1 MTLLLLFFKA
11 YSIKQMLSNMDIALW
26 CYKWMGC
33 TGRMGLEISGFI
45 IGCLCVNVTLK
56 NRQTISENTVV
67 YIYASVQVAAKFL
80 MRKLRQYPQTWQPA
94 EMNTFPF
101 KCIFFYFQFY
111 SKISTNTENC
121 TFLFNLRCFTLPTKY
136 PQTLKILSLFCVDFT

>member
-1 MTLLLLFFKA
+1 MV
-11 YSIKQMLSNMDIALW
+11 
-26 CYKWMGC
+26 GC

-56 NRQTISENTVV
+56 NRKTISENMVV
-67 YIYASVQVAAKFL
+67 YTYASVQVAAKFL

-121 TFLFNLRCFTLPTKY
+121 TFLFNLRCFWHYQQNIHKPWKYVLFFVLISDLYLNTKQLHSSNFLQCSA
-136 PQTLKILSLFCVDFT
+136 PSIILKS